1 MSDLAHTLLRCHRPG
16 SLQEELEK
24 NKEELAKNTALF
36 RMVHITGP
44 EGSPVYAERHHS
56 EKAYDNG

>member
-16 SLQEELEK
+16 SFLQEDLEK

-44 EGSPVYAERHHS
+44 EGSSVYAHHS